1 MKPLLHGKSFESFES
16 YSSFISDFIAGQA
29 DCKNGNSH
37 DENGSEAYIRG
48 YSAQDSLDQI
58 NSIRESK

>member
-16 YSSFISDFIAGQA
+16 YSNFIGDFIRGQA
-29 DCKNGNSH
+29 DCKAGKELASKT
-37 DENGSEAYIRG
+37 EAYIRG